1 MYKWTQ
7 KYVGIPFKSGGR
19 NSDGCDCY
27 GLVRMILKNEYHY
40 ELPSLDKQYLDAL
53 NIDATKKLFKE
64 FLPLICCQKIDSPE
78 EKALAI
84 IKNQGLATHVAIY
97 AGDGNIIHTML
108 HTGTVIER
116 LSNPSLIGRIEGWYR
131 VSESYSTDKSVQPGT
146 SGI

>member
-27 GLVRMILKNEYHY
+27 DLVRLILKNEYDY
-40 ELPSLDKQYLDAL
+40 ELPVLDNNYLNAL
-53 NIDATKKLFKE
+53 DTDITKEIFKE
-64 FLPLICCQKIDSPE
+64 YIPLVCAKKIETPE

-84 IKNQGLATHVAIY
+84 IKNHGLPTHVAIY

-131 VSESYSTDKSVQPGT
+131 VSESYSSDKSVQSGT